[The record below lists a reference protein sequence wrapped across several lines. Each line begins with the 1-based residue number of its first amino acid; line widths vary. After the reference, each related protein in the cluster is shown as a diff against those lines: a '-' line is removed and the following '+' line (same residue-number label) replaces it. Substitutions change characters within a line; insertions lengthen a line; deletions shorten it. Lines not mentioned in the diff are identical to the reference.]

1 MTVTFSSLNGFIAN
15 CKSHLV
21 ALKKMSLDQ
30 KKDIAQKFVTE
41 HSIISIVFASIIVIV
56 SGCIFLPQ
64 QGRIIA
70 MGPEMREAFDLL
82 STTQNGRKLI
92 KKASLS
98 TKGTPIF
105 LVRGTTVENDLVD
118 PKGETVLG
126 MTRACFKSICSR
138 YTPTGIFIYSNKDLV
153 GSRTEIIALT
163 LAFEFENV
171 IYAMHYPAMEYAT
184 DSPEAERTL
193 EKVALELGLIDKL

>member
-1 MTVTFSSLNGFIAN
+1 MTRAFLRNFIDC
-15 CKSHLV
+15 CKNHNIDFKAMSMDR
-21 ALKKMSLDQ
+21 KKAA
-30 KKDIAQKFVTE
+30 IIKFVTE
-41 HSIISIVFASIIVIV
+41 NTTFSILIACIVVIA

-70 MGPEMREAFDLL
+70 MGPEMRQAFDLL
-82 STTQNGRKLI
+82 SSTQNGRKLI

-98 TKGTPIF
+98 TRGTPIF
-105 LVRGTTVENDLVD
+105 LVRGTTSENNMVDL
-118 PKGETVLG
+118 KGETVPG
-126 MTRACFKSICSR
+126 MTHACFKSICSQ
-138 YTPTGIFIYSNKDLV
+138 YTPTGIFIYSNKDMI
-153 GSRTEIIALT
+153 GPKPEIIALT

-193 EKVALELGLIDKL
+193 EKVALELGLIKAL